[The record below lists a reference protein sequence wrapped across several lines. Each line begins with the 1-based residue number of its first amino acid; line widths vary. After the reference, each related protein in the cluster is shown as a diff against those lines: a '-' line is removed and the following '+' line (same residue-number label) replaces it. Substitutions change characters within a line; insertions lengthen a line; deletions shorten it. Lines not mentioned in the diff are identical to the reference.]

1 MPTITPE
8 QHQKLLYYEELERQH
23 QLNNNIEVND
33 DNNEPINPESF
44 HKGTFYVDPNG
55 KTITEKR
62 PTKENTYD
70 MNSSLLIP
78 TKFQTW
84 KLDTKTRTTI
94 VGTVVEV
101 YADTEETPTA
111 CVFYDGQTNSVGVYD
126 YGLNEK

>member
-23 QLNNNIEVND
+23 QLNNIEVND
-33 DNNEPINPESF
+33 NNNEPINPESF
-44 HKGTFYVDPNG
+44 HKGTFYVDPNC
-55 KTITEKR
+55 KTITKKR

-70 MNSSLLIP
+70 MNSSLLVP
-78 TKFQTW
+78 TKFKKW

-94 VGTVVEV
+94 VNTVEV

-111 CVFYDGQTNSVGVYD
+111 
-126 YGLNEK
+126 